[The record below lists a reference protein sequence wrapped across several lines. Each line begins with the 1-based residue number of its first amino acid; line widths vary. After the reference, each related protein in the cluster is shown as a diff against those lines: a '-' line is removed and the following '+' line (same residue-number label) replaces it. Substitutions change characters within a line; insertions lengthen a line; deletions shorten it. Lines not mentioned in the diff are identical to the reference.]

1 MGLNALR
8 GAKITFLSS
17 KRYDK
22 HPVFVTRTSI
32 CQSYHAYLT
41 TVGKSS
47 AEKINKESKEVVM
60 NILPREPS
68 VTRPAM

>member
-1 MGLNALR
+1 MKR
-8 GAKITFLSS
+8 VPQGAPPIL
-17 KRYDK
+17 YG
-22 HPVFVTRTSI
+22 I
-32 CQSYHAYLT
+32 CCQSYLT

-47 AEKINKESKEVVM
+47 AEKMNKESKEVVM